1 MGSTTV
7 ARHRDDLV
15 EAWFERLVSGYPEQT
30 ARFLRE
36 RTDPFHN
43 PVGTGLRRELAV
55 VVDGLVKDAAP
66 DEMAEALDRMVRI
79 RAVQDMPPS
88 AAVGFVLDLKML
100 VRQQVGPE
108 IDPAELERLDGWVDR
123 LMLAA
128 FDVYAECREQVSE
141 IRVHEIRNR
150 SMKVMERLN
159 AWRERRDAARADEAP
174 AT

>member
-1 MGSTTV
+1 MGSTAV

-15 EAWFERLVSGYPEQT
+15 EAWFELLVSGYPDQT

-36 RTDPFHN
+36 RKDPFHN
-43 PVGTGLRRELAV
+43 PVGTGLRRELAA
-55 VVDGLVKDAAP
+55 VVDGLVRGAAP
-66 DEMAEALDRMVRI
+66 GELAEPLDRVVRI
-79 RAVQDMPPS
+79 RAVQDMAPS
-88 AAVGFVLDLKML
+88 AAVGFVLELKAL
-100 VRQQVGPE
+100 LRREVGPE
-108 IDPAELERLDGWVDR
+108 LEAAELEQLDGWVDR

-128 FDVYAECREQVSE
+128 FDVYAACREQVSE

-159 AWRERRDAARADEAP
+159 AWRERRDAARADEAR

>member
-1 MGSTTV
+1 MGSTAV

-15 EAWFERLVSGYPEQT
+15 DGWFDLLVSGYPEQT

-36 RTDPFHN
+36 RRDPFHN
-43 PVGTGLRRELAV
+43 PVGTGLRRELAAV
-55 VVDGLVKDAAP
+55 IDGLAEGAAP
-66 DEMAEALDRMVRI
+66 AELVEPLDRIVRI

-88 AAVGFVLDLKML
+88 AAVGFVLDLKAL
-100 VRQQVGPE
+100 LRREVGAE
-108 IDPAELERLDGWVDR
+108 LEPAELDRIDGWVDR